1 MWDFISSVWAFMS
14 AIPAIISICSVIVM
28 LTDTPKDDALWAKCY
43 KYIEVFALALGK
55 AKDKNPLLDK

>member
-43 KYIEVFALALGK
+43 KYIEISKEF
-55 AKDKNPLLDK
+55 PL